1 MENTGRIEH
10 TPMECNRQSG
20 EYEEHTGVG
29 AEETLESVRQQ
40 AFMEGYRYAITVLN
54 SHIVK

>member
-1 MENTGRIEH
+1 
-10 TPMECNRQSG
+10 MECNRQFG